1 MAASKTRTWI
11 VDLEPKKPGSVASS
25 KVWIQT
31 LDLNSEK
38 DGPWKSWM
46 TKKLDLEKPE
56 YWKNLDAEKPGH
68 WNTFTGQK
76 LDAEKLLQD
85 HIV

>member
-1 MAASKTRTWI
+1 MDPDS
-11 VDLEPKKPGSVASS
+11 G
-25 KVWIQT
+25 
-31 LDLNSEK
+31 LNSEK
-38 DGPWKSWM
+38 DGPWKSWV

-56 YWKNLDAEKPGH
+56 DWKDLDAEKPGH

-85 HIV
+85 HIVWFYANHKTTWDLENFLEKFEM